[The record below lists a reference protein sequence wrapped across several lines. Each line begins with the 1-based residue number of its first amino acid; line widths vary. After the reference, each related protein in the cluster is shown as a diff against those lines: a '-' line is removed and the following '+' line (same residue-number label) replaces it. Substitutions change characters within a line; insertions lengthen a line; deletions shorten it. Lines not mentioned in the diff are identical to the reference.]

1 MREFFSNLPWLQWV
15 LVAVGIM
22 SGFLSLI
29 REWLT
34 LTHPEKVNEKRLFW
48 RCRLYAFIFSV
59 LALWV
64 SERATNI
71 RLTKQ
76 QEAAL
81 QPDFRVVIAQITDT
95 FSSNGTTVLLVQMGI
110 FNKGADSVLANI
122 SAHYRSATLDKD
134 VDVVY
139 MPPEEEARAFPEE
152 WRMEDRAV
160 PNMRSVGTIGRGT
173 LIPGKLFVVVPGN
186 RQTELRDNPSALTI
200 SVHDYLGAAAMGRL
214 EQIGNAADMRSALPF
229 HQACGTCKR

>member
-95 FSSNGTTVLLVQMGI
+95 FSSKWNDGVV
-110 FNKGADSVLANI
+110 GADG
-122 SAHYRSATLDKD
+122 H
-134 VDVVY
+134 
-139 MPPEEEARAFPEE
+139 FQQ
-152 WRMEDRAV
+152 
-160 PNMRSVGTIGRGT
+160 GR
-173 LIPGKLFVVVPGN
+173 
-186 RQTELRDNPSALTI
+186 
-200 SVHDYLGAAAMGRL
+200 
-214 EQIGNAADMRSALPF
+214 
-229 HQACGTCKR
+229 